1 VFSVSL
7 WFVYLG
13 NLFLGSPLI
22 NSLVRDFYNNL
33 IKSKHPKSKIA
44 MRATIPVV
52 ASEPASKK
60 LSTLRRFLQ
69 YLLLYRKEIPIALTL
84 VFIGAVTQAIGPF
97 FLGWSID
104 HLIEKGNLQG
114 LLLLL
119 GLLALNYGL
128 GILAIRG
135 QIIRVGWI
143 MQRLLAQLRQDIF
156 LKIQSLPLSFFDR
169 SEAGDLMSRL
179 LNDVNTVNQ
188 AFGLTI
194 AQMLGNIFSLVGIII
209 AMLSINLQ
217 LGLLSN
223 LVVPLMIFTTSL
235 FARWARARFRVTRQ
249 TIGQLSAK
257 LEEDIGSVREAQ
269 AFNRVQ
275 TNIAQFDVLN
285 AANRDAN
292 VEAVAITSAFL
303 PSIDFLNTLATAGV
317 LAYGGYLAVTGSV
330 TVGVVTSFLLYVQQ
344 FFRPIQILSQFYT
357 QAQSAFAGLERIF
370 LLLDEPSELKDAPD
384 ATEMPPI
391 QGEVRFENVK
401 FGYNPDQLV
410 LKGVNL
416 HAYPGQMIALVGPT
430 GSGKSTII
438 NLILRFYDVSGGA
451 VKIDDIDVR
460 SVTQASLRRQIGI
473 VLQDNILFS
482 GTVAEN
488 IAFGAPHTTQADIE
502 AAAQLA
508 NVHDFITSLP
518 QGYTTQL
525 GERGAPLSQ
534 GQRQLISIARAVLI
548 NPRILILD
556 EATSSIDT
564 RTEALVQ
571 SAIARLLQGRTSFV
585 IAHRLSTVTQANQ
598 VLVIQQ
604 GQIVEQGTHAEL
616 IDRQGVYAN
625 LYSLQLGAADTT
637 VLQNEK

>member
-1 VFSVSL
+1 
-7 WFVYLG
+7 
-13 NLFLGSPLI
+13 
-22 NSLVRDFYNNL
+22 
-33 IKSKHPKSKIA
+33 
-44 MRATIPVV
+44 MRGTVPVV
-52 ASEPASKK
+52 ASEDQASQQ
-60 LSTLRRFLQ
+60 LSTLQRFLQ

-84 VFIGAVTQAIGPF
+84 VFIGAVTQTIGPF
-97 FLGWSID
+97 FIGWSID
-104 HLIEKGNLQG
+104 HLIAQGNLQG

-119 GLLALNYGL
+119 GLLALNYGF
-128 GILAIRG
+128 GVLAIRG

-156 LKIQSLPLSFFDR
+156 IKIQSLPLSFFDR

-194 AQMLGNIFSLVGIII
+194 AQMLGNTFSLVGIII

-249 TIGQLSAK
+249 TIGELSAK

-275 TNIAQFDVLN
+275 MNIEEFDVLN

-317 LAYGGYLAVTGSV
+317 LAYGGYLAVTGGA
-330 TVGVVTSFLLYVQQ
+330 TVGVVTAFLLYVQQ

-370 LLLDEPSELKDAPD
+370 LLLDEPSQLKDAPN

-391 QGEVRFENVK
+391 QGEVTFENVK

-488 IAFGAPHTTQADIE
+488 IAFGSAHATQADIE
-502 AAAQLA
+502 EAAQLA

-571 SAIARLLQGRTSFV
+571 TAIARLLQGRTSFV
-585 IAHRLSTVTQANQ
+585 IAHRLSTVTQADQ

-616 IDRQGVYAN
+616 INQQGVYAN
-625 LYSLQLGAADTT
+625 LYALQLGAADTM

>member
-1 VFSVSL
+1 
-7 WFVYLG
+7 
-13 NLFLGSPLI
+13 
-22 NSLVRDFYNNL
+22 
-33 IKSKHPKSKIA
+33 
-44 MRATIPVV
+44 MRGTVPVV
-52 ASEPASKK
+52 VSEQASQQ

-97 FLGWSID
+97 FIGWSID
-104 HLIEKGNLQG
+104 HLIAQGNLQG

-128 GILAIRG
+128 GVLAIRG

-156 LKIQSLPLSFFDR
+156 IKIQSLPLSFFDR

-194 AQMLGNIFSLVGIII
+194 AQMLGNTFSLVGIII
-209 AMLSINLQ
+209 AMLSINLE

-275 TNIAQFDVLN
+275 MNIAEFDILN

-292 VEAVAITSAFL
+292 VEAVLITSAFL

-317 LAYGGYLAVTGSV
+317 LAYGGYLAVTGAA

-384 ATEMPPI
+384 AIEMPPI
-391 QGEVRFENVK
+391 QGEVTFENVK

-416 HAYPGQMIALVGPT
+416 HAYPGQMVALVGQT

-451 VKIDDIDVR
+451 VKIDRIDVR
-460 SVTQASLRRQIGI
+460 SVTQGSLRRQIGI

-488 IAFGAPHTTQADIE
+488 IAFGAPYTTQADIE

-508 NVHDFITSLP
+508 NVHEFITSLP

-585 IAHRLSTVTQANQ
+585 IAHRLSTVTQADQ

-616 IDRQGVYAN
+616 VNQQGVYAN
-625 LYSLQLGAADTT
+625 LYALQLGAADTM
-637 VLQNEK
+637 VPG

>member
-1 VFSVSL
+1 MRSTSAVVVSQEEGTKQ
-7 WFVYLG
+7 V
-13 NLFLGSPLI
+13 
-22 NSLVRDFYNNL
+22 
-33 IKSKHPKSKIA
+33 
-44 MRATIPVV
+44 
-52 ASEPASKK
+52 
-60 LSTLRRFLQ
+60 STLGRFLQ
-69 YLLLYRKEIPIALTL
+69 YLKPYRKEIPIAIGL
-84 VFIGAVTQAIGPF
+84 VFIGAITQAIGPF
-97 FLGWSID
+97 FIGWSID
-104 HLIEKGNLQG
+104 NLIAKGNLQG

-119 GLLALNYGL
+119 GLLALNYGV
-128 GILAIRG
+128 GVLAIRG

-156 LKIQSLPLSFFDR
+156 IKIQSLPLSFFDR

-194 AQMLGNIFSLVGIII
+194 AQMLGNTFSLIGIVV

-223 LVVPLMIFTTSL
+223 LVVPLMIFTTGL

-249 TIGQLSAK
+249 TIGELSAK
-257 LEEDIGSVREAQ
+257 LEEDIVSVREAQ
-269 AFNRVQ
+269 AFNRVHL
-275 TNIAQFDVLN
+275 NIAEFEILN

-317 LAYGGYLAVTGSV
+317 LAYGGYLAVTGGA

-370 LLLDEPSELKDAPD
+370 LLLDEPSQLKDAPD
-384 ATEMPPI
+384 AREMPPI
-391 QGEVRFENVK
+391 QGEVKFENVK
-401 FGYNPDQLV
+401 FGYTPDQLV
-410 LKGVNL
+410 LKKVNL
-416 HAYPGQMIALVGPT
+416 HAYPGQMVALVGPT
-430 GSGKSTII
+430 GSGKSTIV
-438 NLILRFYDVSGGA
+438 NLILRFYDVSDGA
-451 VKIDDIDVR
+451 VKIDNIDVR

-488 IAFGAPHTTQADIE
+488 IAFGCPYATQADIE
-502 AAAQLA
+502 AAAQMA
-508 NVHDFITSLP
+508 NVHEFVTSLP

-525 GERGAPLSQ
+525 GEKGAPLSQ

-585 IAHRLSTVTQANQ
+585 IAHRLSTVTQADK

-604 GQIVEQGTHAEL
+604 GQIVEQGTHTEL
-616 IDRQGVYAN
+616 IRQQGVYAN
-625 LYSLQLGAADTT
+625 LYALQLGAEDS
-637 VLQNEK
+637 VKGR

>member
-1 VFSVSL
+1 
-7 WFVYLG
+7 
-13 NLFLGSPLI
+13 
-22 NSLVRDFYNNL
+22 
-33 IKSKHPKSKIA
+33 
-44 MRATIPVV
+44 MRGTGPVV
-52 ASEPASKK
+52 ASDQNANHQ

-69 YLLLYRKEIPIALTL
+69 YLRPYRKEIPIALTL
-84 VFIGAVTQAIGPF
+84 VAIGASTQAIGPF
-97 FLGWSID
+97 LLGWSID
-104 HLIEKGNLQG
+104 NLIAKGNLQS

-119 GLLALNYGL
+119 GLLGLIYGL

-135 QIIRVGWI
+135 QILRVGWI

-156 LKIQSLPLSFFDR
+156 IKIQSLPLSFFDR

-188 AFGLTI
+188 AFGQTI
-194 AQMLGNIFSLVGIII
+194 AQMLGNTLSLVGIVI

-223 LVVPLMIFTTSL
+223 LVVPLMIVTTSL

-249 TIGQLSAK
+249 TIGELSAK

-269 AFNRVQ
+269 AFNRVNI
-275 TNIAQFDVLN
+275 NIAEFDVLN

-292 VEAVAITSAFL
+292 VEAVAITAAFL
-303 PSIDFLNTLATAGV
+303 PSIDFLNTLATAAV
-317 LAYGGYLAVTGSV
+317 LAYGGYLAVTGAA

-370 LLLDEPSELKDAPD
+370 LLLDEPSQLQDAPD

-391 QGEVRFENVK
+391 QGEVIFDNVT
-401 FGYNPDQLV
+401 FGYNPNQLV

-416 HAYPGQMIALVGPT
+416 HAYPGQMIALVGAT

-488 IAFGAPHTTQADIE
+488 IAFGCPHATQAEIE

-508 NVHDFITSLP
+508 NVHEFVTSLP
-518 QGYTTQL
+518 EGYATQL

-534 GQRQLISIARAVLI
+534 GQRQLVSIARAVLI
-548 NPRILILD
+548 NPQILILD

-571 SAIARLLQGRTSFV
+571 SAIARLLKNRTSFV
-585 IAHRLSTVTQANQ
+585 IAHRLSTVTQADQ

-604 GQIVEQGTHAEL
+604 GEIVERGTHEQL
-616 IDRQGVYAN
+616 INQQGVYAN
-625 LYSLQLGAADTT
+625 LYALQLGAASAM
-637 VLQNEK
+637 EAIS

>member
-1 VFSVSL
+1 
-7 WFVYLG
+7 
-13 NLFLGSPLI
+13 
-22 NSLVRDFYNNL
+22 
-33 IKSKHPKSKIA
+33 
-44 MRATIPVV
+44 MRGTIPVV
-52 ASEPASKK
+52 ASEENVSQQ

-69 YLLLYRKEIPIALTL
+69 YVLLYRKEIPIALTL
-84 VFIGAVTQAIGPF
+84 VFIGALTQAVGPF

-104 HLIEKGNLQG
+104 HLIAQGNLQG

-119 GLLALNYGL
+119 GLLGLNYGL

-135 QIIRVGWI
+135 QILRVGWI

-156 LKIQSLPLSFFDR
+156 IKIQSLPLSFFDR

-194 AQMLGNIFSLVGIII
+194 AQMLGNTFSLVGIVI

-235 FARWARARFRVTRQ
+235 FARWARTRFRVTRQ
-249 TIGQLSAK
+249 TIGELSAK

-275 TNIAQFDVLN
+275 MNIEKFDILN

-317 LAYGGYLAVTGSV
+317 LAYGGYLAVTGAA

-391 QGEVRFENVK
+391 QGEVTFENVK
-401 FGYNPDQLV
+401 FGYNPEQLV

-416 HAYPGQMIALVGPT
+416 HAYPGQMVALVGPT

-438 NLILRFYDVSGGA
+438 NLILRFYDVSGGG

-488 IAFGAPHTTQADIE
+488 IAFGAPYATQADIE
-502 AAAQLA
+502 GAAQLA
-508 NVHDFITSLP
+508 NVHEFITSLP

-548 NPRILILD
+548 NPQILILD

-585 IAHRLSTVTQANQ
+585 IAHRLSTVTQADQ

-616 IDRQGVYAN
+616 VNQQGVYAN
-625 LYSLQLGAADTT
+625 LYALQLGAADTT

>member
-1 VFSVSL
+1 MRSTSAVVVSQEEGTKQ
-7 WFVYLG
+7 V
-13 NLFLGSPLI
+13 
-22 NSLVRDFYNNL
+22 
-33 IKSKHPKSKIA
+33 
-44 MRATIPVV
+44 
-52 ASEPASKK
+52 
-60 LSTLRRFLQ
+60 STLGRFLQ
-69 YLLLYRKEIPIALTL
+69 YLKPYRKEIPIAIGL
-84 VFIGAVTQAIGPF
+84 VFIGAITQAIGPF
-97 FLGWSID
+97 FIGWSID
-104 HLIEKGNLQG
+104 NLIAKGNLQG

-119 GLLALNYGL
+119 GLLALNYGV
-128 GILAIRG
+128 GVLAIRG

-156 LKIQSLPLSFFDR
+156 IKIQSLPLSFFDR

-194 AQMLGNIFSLVGIII
+194 AQMLGNTFSLIGIVI

-223 LVVPLMIFTTSL
+223 LVVPLMIFTTGL

-249 TIGQLSAK
+249 TIGELSAK
-257 LEEDIGSVREAQ
+257 LEEDIVSVREAQ
-269 AFNRVQ
+269 AFNRVHL
-275 TNIAQFDVLN
+275 NIAEFEILN

-317 LAYGGYLAVTGSV
+317 LAYGGYLAVTGGA

-370 LLLDEPSELKDAPD
+370 LLLDEPSQLKDAPD
-384 ATEMPPI
+384 AREMPPI

-401 FGYNPDQLV
+401 FGYTPDQLV
-410 LKGVNL
+410 LKKVNL
-416 HAYPGQMIALVGPT
+416 HAYPGQMVALVGPT
-430 GSGKSTII
+430 GSGKSTIV
-438 NLILRFYDVSGGA
+438 NLILRFYDVSDGA
-451 VKIDDIDVR
+451 VKIDNIDVR

-488 IAFGAPHTTQADIE
+488 IAFGCPYATQADIE
-502 AAAQLA
+502 AAAQMA
-508 NVHDFITSLP
+508 NVHEFVTSLP

-525 GERGAPLSQ
+525 GEKGAPLSQ

-585 IAHRLSTVTQANQ
+585 IAHRLSTVTQADK

-604 GQIVEQGTHAEL
+604 GQIVEQGTHTEL
-616 IDRQGVYAN
+616 IRQQGVYAN
-625 LYSLQLGAADTT
+625 LYALQLGVEDS
-637 VLQNEK
+637 VKGR

>member
-1 VFSVSL
+1 MRTTAAVVVS
-7 WFVYLG
+7 
-13 NLFLGSPLI
+13 
-22 NSLVRDFYNNL
+22 
-33 IKSKHPKSKIA
+33 
-44 MRATIPVV
+44 
-52 ASEPASKK
+52 EEQASKQT
-60 LSTLRRFLQ
+60 STVGRFLQ
-69 YLLLYRKEIPIALTL
+69 YLKPYRKEIPIAIGL
-84 VFIGAVTQAIGPF
+84 VLIGAVTQAIGPF

-104 HLIEKGNLQG
+104 NLIAKGNLQG

-119 GLLALNYGL
+119 GLLALNYGV

-156 LKIQSLPLSFFDR
+156 IKIQSLPLSFFDR

-194 AQMLGNIFSLVGIII
+194 AQMLGNTFSLIGIVI
-209 AMLSINLQ
+209 AMLSINLK

-223 LVVPLMIFTTSL
+223 LVVPLMIFTTGL

-249 TIGQLSAK
+249 TIGELSAK

-269 AFNRVQ
+269 AFNRVHL
-275 TNIAQFDVLN
+275 NIAEFQILN

-292 VEAVAITSAFL
+292 VQAVAITSAFL

-317 LAYGGYLAVTGSV
+317 LAYGGYLAVTGGA

-384 ATEMPPI
+384 AMEMPAI

-401 FGYNPDQLV
+401 FGYTPEQLV

-416 HAYPGQMIALVGPT
+416 HAYPGQMIALVGAT

-451 VKIDDIDVR
+451 VKIDNIDVR
-460 SVTQASLRRQIGI
+460 RVTQASLRRQIGI

-488 IAFGAPHTTQADIE
+488 IAFGCPYATQADIE
-502 AAAQLA
+502 GAAQMA
-508 NVHDFITSLP
+508 NVHEFITSLP
-518 QGYTTQL
+518 QGYTTRL
-525 GERGAPLSQ
+525 GEKGAPLSQ

-585 IAHRLSTVTQANQ
+585 IAHRLSTVTQADK

-604 GQIVEQGTHAEL
+604 GQIVEQGTHREL
-616 IDRQGVYAN
+616 IRQQGVYAN
-625 LYSLQLGAADTT
+625 LYALQLGTPDTVKET
-637 VLQNEK
+637 EEDTGMQRIANN

>member
-1 VFSVSL
+1 
-7 WFVYLG
+7 
-13 NLFLGSPLI
+13 
-22 NSLVRDFYNNL
+22 
-33 IKSKHPKSKIA
+33 
-44 MRATIPVV
+44 MRGTDPIV
-52 ASEPASKK
+52 APEQKASQQ

-69 YLLLYRKEIPIALTL
+69 YLRPYKKEIPIAIAL
-84 VFIGAVTQAIGPF
+84 VTIGATSQAIGPF
-97 FLGWSID
+97 LLGWSID
-104 HLIEKGNLQG
+104 NLIAQRNLPG
-114 LLLLL
+114 LLLMLLLL
-119 GLLALNYGL
+119 GLIYVL
-128 GILAIRG
+128 GISAIRG
-135 QIIRVGWI
+135 QIMRVGWI

-156 LKIQSLPLSFFDR
+156 NKIQSLPLSFFDR

-188 AFGLTI
+188 AFGQTI
-194 AQMLGNIFSLVGIII
+194 AQMLGNTFSLVGIVI
-209 AMLSINLQ
+209 AMFALNFQ

-249 TIGQLSAK
+249 TIGELSAK

-269 AFNRVQ
+269 AFNRVHL
-275 TNIAQFDVLN
+275 NIAEFATLN

-292 VEAVAITSAFL
+292 VEAVAITAAFL
-303 PSIDFLNTLATAGV
+303 PSIDFLNTLATAAV
-317 LAYGGYLAVTGSV
+317 LAYGGYLAVTGGA

-370 LLLDEPSELKDAPD
+370 LLLDEPSQLQDAPD
-384 ATEMPPI
+384 AIDMPPI
-391 QGEVRFENVK
+391 QGKVAFENVT

-416 HAYPGQMIALVGPT
+416 QALPGQMVALVGPT

-451 VKIDDIDVR
+451 LKIDDIDVR

-488 IAFGAPHTTQADIE
+488 IAFGSPHSTQAEIE
-502 AAAQLA
+502 AAAQMA
-508 NVHDFITSLP
+508 NVHEFITSLP

-585 IAHRLSTVTQANQ
+585 IAHRLSTVTQADQ

-604 GQIVEQGTHAEL
+604 GQIVERGTHAEL
-616 IDRQGVYAN
+616 INQQGVYAN
-625 LYSLQLGAADTT
+625 LYALQLGAA
-637 VLQNEK
+637 VI

>member
-1 VFSVSL
+1 
-7 WFVYLG
+7 
-13 NLFLGSPLI
+13 
-22 NSLVRDFYNNL
+22 
-33 IKSKHPKSKIA
+33 
-44 MRATIPVV
+44 MRVTVPVV
-52 ASEPASKK
+52 ASEQASQQ

-97 FLGWSID
+97 FIGWSID
-104 HLIEKGNLQG
+104 HLIAQGNLQG

-119 GLLALNYGL
+119 GLLGLNYGL
-128 GILAIRG
+128 GVLAIRG

-156 LKIQSLPLSFFDR
+156 IKIQSLPLSFFDR

-194 AQMLGNIFSLVGIII
+194 AQMLGNTFSLVGIII
-209 AMLSINLQ
+209 AMLSINLE

-235 FARWARARFRVTRQ
+235 FARWARARFRVTRL

-275 TNIAQFDVLN
+275 MNIAEFDILN

-292 VEAVAITSAFL
+292 VEAVLITSAFL

-317 LAYGGYLAVTGSV
+317 LAYGGYLAVTGAA

-384 ATEMPPI
+384 AIEMPPI
-391 QGEVRFENVK
+391 QGEVTFENVK

-416 HAYPGQMIALVGPT
+416 HAYPGQMVALVGQT

-438 NLILRFYDVSGGA
+438 NLILRFYDVSSGA
-451 VKIDDIDVR
+451 VKIDRIDVR

-488 IAFGAPHTTQADIE
+488 IAFGSPHTTQADIE
-502 AAAQLA
+502 TAAQMA
-508 NVHDFITSLP
+508 NVHEFITSLP

-585 IAHRLSTVTQANQ
+585 IAHRLSTVTQADQ

-616 IDRQGVYAN
+616 VNQQGVYAN
-625 LYSLQLGAADTT
+625 LYALQLGAADTM
-637 VLQNEK
+637 VPG

>member
-1 VFSVSL
+1 
-7 WFVYLG
+7 
-13 NLFLGSPLI
+13 
-22 NSLVRDFYNNL
+22 
-33 IKSKHPKSKIA
+33 
-44 MRATIPVV
+44 MRGTIPVV
-52 ASEPASKK
+52 ASEQTTQQ

-69 YLLLYRKEIPIALTL
+69 YVLLYRKEIPIALTL
-84 VFIGAVTQAIGPF
+84 VFIGAITQAIGPF

-104 HLIEKGNLQG
+104 HLIKQGNLQG
-114 LLLLL
+114 LLQLLALL
-119 GLLALNYGL
+119 GLNYGL

-135 QIIRVGWI
+135 QIVRVGWI

-156 LKIQSLPLSFFDR
+156 IKIQSLPLSFFDR

-194 AQMLGNIFSLVGIII
+194 AQMLGNTFSLVGIVI
-209 AMLSINLQ
+209 AMLSINLK

-223 LVVPLMIFTTSL
+223 LVVPLMIFTTGL

-249 TIGQLSAK
+249 TIGELSAK

-275 TNIAQFDVLN
+275 MNIEEFDILN

-317 LAYGGYLAVTGSV
+317 LAYGGYLAVTGAA

-384 ATEMPPI
+384 ATEMPLI
-391 QGEVRFENVK
+391 QGEVTFSNVK

-416 HAYPGQMIALVGPT
+416 YAYPGQMVALVGAT

-473 VLQDNILFS
+473 VLQDNILFT

-488 IAFGAPHTTQADIE
+488 IAFGAPHSTQAEIE

-508 NVHDFITSLP
+508 NVHEFVTSLP

-571 SAIARLLQGRTSFV
+571 TAIARLLQGRTSFV
-585 IAHRLSTVTQANQ
+585 IAHRLSTVTQADQ

-604 GQIVEQGTHAEL
+604 GQIVERGTHAEL
-616 IDRQGVYAN
+616 LNQQGVYAN
-625 LYSLQLGAADTT
+625 LYALQLGAAETME
-637 VLQNEK
+637 VR

>member
-1 VFSVSL
+1 
-7 WFVYLG
+7 
-13 NLFLGSPLI
+13 
-22 NSLVRDFYNNL
+22 
-33 IKSKHPKSKIA
+33 
-44 MRATIPVV
+44 MRGIGPVV
-52 ASEPASKK
+52 APEQQASNQ

-69 YLLLYRKEIPIALTL
+69 YLRPYRKEIPIALTL
-84 VFIGAVTQAIGPF
+84 VLMGASTQAIGPF
-97 FLGWSID
+97 LLGWSVD
-104 HLIEKGNLQG
+104 HLIARGNLQG

-119 GLLALNYGL
+119 ALLGVIYALGVW
-128 GILAIRG
+128 AIRG
-135 QIIRVGWI
+135 QIMRVGWI

-156 LKIQSLPLSFFDR
+156 IKIQSLPLSFFDR

-188 AFGLTI
+188 AFGQTI
-194 AQMLGNIFSLVGIII
+194 AQMLGNIFSLVGIVI
-209 AMLSINLQ
+209 AMLTINLQ

-223 LVVPLMIFTTSL
+223 LVVPLMILTTSL

-249 TIGQLSAK
+249 TIGELSAK

-269 AFNRVQ
+269 AFNRVHI
-275 TNIAQFDVLN
+275 NIAEFDILN

-292 VEAVAITSAFL
+292 VEAVAITAAFL

-317 LAYGGYLAVTGSV
+317 LAYGGYLAVTGGA

-370 LLLDEPSELKDAPD
+370 LLLDEPSQLNDAPD

-391 QGEVRFENVK
+391 QGEVTFEDVK
-401 FGYNPDQLV
+401 FGYNSEQLV

-430 GSGKSTII
+430 GSGKTTII
-438 NLILRFYDVSGGA
+438 NLILRFYDVSDGA
-451 VKIDDIDVR
+451 VKIDEIDVR
-460 SVTQASLRRQIGI
+460 TVTQASLRRQIGI

-488 IAFGAPHTTQADIE
+488 IAFGVPNATQADIE

-508 NVHDFITSLP
+508 NVHEFITSLP

-585 IAHRLSTVTQANQ
+585 IAHRLSTVTQASQ

-604 GQIVEQGTHAEL
+604 GQIVERGTHAEL
-616 IDRQGVYAN
+616 IAQQGVYAN
-625 LYSLQLGAADTT
+625 LYALQLGATAT
-637 VLQNEK
+637 

>member
-1 VFSVSL
+1 
-7 WFVYLG
+7 
-13 NLFLGSPLI
+13 
-22 NSLVRDFYNNL
+22 
-33 IKSKHPKSKIA
+33 
-44 MRATIPVV
+44 MRGTIPVV
-52 ASEPASKK
+52 ASEQTSQK

-69 YLLLYRKEIPIALTL
+69 YVLLYRKEIPIAITL
-84 VFIGAVTQAIGPF
+84 VLVGAITQAIGPF

-104 HLIEKGNLQG
+104 HLIAQGNLQG
-114 LLLLL
+114 LLQLL
-119 GLLALNYGL
+119 GLLGLNYGL
-128 GILAIRG
+128 GVLAIRG
-135 QIIRVGWI
+135 QIVRVGWI

-188 AFGLTI
+188 AFGLTV
-194 AQMLGNIFSLVGIII
+194 AQMLGNTFSLVGIVI

-235 FARWARARFRVTRQ
+235 FARWARARFRITRQ
-249 TIGQLSAK
+249 TIGELSAK

-275 TNIAQFDVLN
+275 MNIEEFDILN

-317 LAYGGYLAVTGSV
+317 LAYGGYLAVTGAA

-370 LLLDEPSELKDAPD
+370 LLLDEPSELKDAAD

-391 QGEVRFENVK
+391 QGEVTFENVK

-416 HAYPGQMIALVGPT
+416 HAYPGQMVALIGQT

-473 VLQDNILFS
+473 VLQDNILFT

-488 IAFGAPHTTQADIE
+488 IAFGVPYATQADIE

-508 NVHDFITSLP
+508 NVHEFITSLP

-585 IAHRLSTVTQANQ
+585 IAHRLSTVTQADQ

-604 GQIVEQGTHAEL
+604 GQIVEQGTHNEL
-616 IDRQGVYAN
+616 VNQQGVYAN
-625 LYSLQLGAADTT
+625 LYALQLGVGDIM
-637 VLQNEK
+637 VMQNQK

>member
-1 VFSVSL
+1 
-7 WFVYLG
+7 
-13 NLFLGSPLI
+13 
-22 NSLVRDFYNNL
+22 
-33 IKSKHPKSKIA
+33 
-44 MRATIPVV
+44 MRGTIPVV
-52 ASEPASKK
+52 ASEENASQK

-69 YLLLYRKEIPIALTL
+69 YVLLYRKEIPVALTL
-84 VFIGAVTQAIGPF
+84 VLIGAITQAVGPF

-104 HLIEKGNLQG
+104 RLIAQGDLQG
-114 LLLLL
+114 LLVLL
-119 GLLALNYGL
+119 GLLGLNYGL
-128 GILAIRG
+128 GVLAIRG

-156 LKIQSLPLSFFDR
+156 IKIQSLPLSFFDR

-194 AQMLGNIFSLVGIII
+194 AQMLGNTFSLIGIVI

-235 FARWARARFRVTRQ
+235 FARWARVRFRVTRQ
-249 TIGQLSAK
+249 TIGELSAK

-275 TNIAQFDVLN
+275 MNIAEFDVLN

-317 LAYGGYLAVTGSV
+317 LAYGGYLAVTGAA

-391 QGEVRFENVK
+391 QGEVTFENVK

-416 HAYPGQMIALVGPT
+416 HAYPGQMVALVGPT

-438 NLILRFYDVSGGA
+438 NLILRFYDVSSGA
-451 VKIDDIDVR
+451 VKIDNIDVR

-473 VLQDNILFS
+473 VLQDNILFT

-488 IAFGAPHTTQADIE
+488 IAFGAPYATQADIE
-502 AAAQLA
+502 AAAQLS
-508 NVHDFITSLP
+508 NVHEFITSLP

-548 NPRILILD
+548 NPQILILD

-585 IAHRLSTVTQANQ
+585 IAHRLSTVTQADR

-616 IDRQGVYAN
+616 VNQQGVYAN
-625 LYSLQLGAADTT
+625 LYALQLGAADTM